1 MINSKKLQTVG
12 ERDPLLPISLRFRV
26 FNFPKQLTLTGN
38 IIIFVEGKLLG
49 QIEVAKT
56 QEDGKVLPPHRNACS
71 LARKS
76 SGTWLFWSKMSKIQ
90 NDEYTWSGSVRWS
103 LFHVKSTAVS
113 QIEIL

>member
-38 IIIFVEGKLLG
+38 IIISVEGKLLG

-76 SGTWLFWSKMSKIQ
+76 SGT
-90 NDEYTWSGSVRWS
+90 
-103 LFHVKSTAVS
+103 
-113 QIEIL
+113 